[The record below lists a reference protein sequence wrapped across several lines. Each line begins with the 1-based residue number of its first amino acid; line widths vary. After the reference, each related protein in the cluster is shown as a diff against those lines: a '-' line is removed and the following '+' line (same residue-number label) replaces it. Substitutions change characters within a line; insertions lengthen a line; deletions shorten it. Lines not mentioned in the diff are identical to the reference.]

1 MCYRYAHVFFSEIF
15 LPFLQ
20 LNGEEED
27 GSDVESA
34 PARDDRHSEGQN
46 LNNSERDLDEG
57 GRASK
62 RRSDEGLGLKDELDF
77 EAERESG
84 EEDGEEG
91 EEGMYTFHTV
101 LYWFLCFHLFHV
113 FSSQKGQ

>member
-1 MCYRYAHVFFSEIF
+1 MFNHQFHIIGKCHTFSFCQIF
-15 LPFLQ
+15 LPLPQ
-20 LNGEEED
+20 LNGEEEE
-27 GSDVESA
+27 GSDAESA
-34 PARDDRHSEGQN
+34 PAREERHREGQN
-46 LNNSERDLDEG
+46 LNGSERDPDEG

-91 EEGMYTFHTV
+91 EDGKFYHVLLYFHIFIPI
-101 LYWFLCFHLFHV
+101 FL
-113 FSSQKGQ
+113 